1 MEKIG
6 LNHLIDALE
15 QGTKIHINVEFFN
28 NYGNQLT
35 NRTHGQMVHNSPAC
49 MFVKKTPRGLAEC
62 YRCKRIVVRMARHY
76 KRSFYG
82 CCPNGIIEYCRPII
96 FEDQFVGMIFIGN
109 ILTDDPKQKER
120 LMQNVDSE
128 LLETMEQNYS
138 IEDCVRTADIV
149 ERYIT
154 FLFERYGNDNINY
167 DPLLE
172 NIKSYIRENMAY
184 DISLSELANIFNY
197 NEKYLGQLF
206 KARAGCTV
214 KEYCNIIRVDRAKHL
229 LAQTKQSIA
238 NIAQQ
243 LGYSNVT
250 YFDRVFHRIT
260 GVSPREYR
268 SHRKQSENG

>member
-1 MEKIG
+1 MEYIG

-28 NYGNQLT
+28 NYGNRLT
-35 NRTHGQMVHNSPAC
+35 HRTHGQMVHNSPAC
-49 MFVKKTPRGLAEC
+49 LAAKSVPQGLVQC
-62 YRCKRIVVRMARHY
+62 YRCKRVVIKKARHY
-76 KRSFYG
+76 RRSFSG
-82 CCPNGIIEYCRPII
+82 FCARGIYEYCRPII
-96 FEDQFVGMIFIGN
+96 FEDQFVGVIFIGN
-109 ILTDDPKQKER
+109 ILTDDPEQRRRLERFADPSILESMERNYTQK
-120 LMQNVDSE
+120 
-128 LLETMEQNYS
+128 
-138 IEDCVRTADIV
+138 DCERTADIIQN
-149 ERYIT
+149 YIT
-154 FLFERYGNDNINY
+154 FLFEKYGNDNTNY

-184 DISLSELANIFNY
+184 DVSLSELANIFNY

-214 KEYCNIIRVDRAKHL
+214 KEYCNIIRVERAKHL
-229 LAQTKQSIA
+229 LAQSKQSIA

-250 YFDRVFHRIT
+250 YFDRVFRKIT

-268 SHRKQSENG
+268 SHRSNNDNS

>member
-28 NYGNQLT
+28 NYGNRLT
-35 NRTHGQMVHNSPAC
+35 HRTHSQVVHDSPAC
-49 MFVKKTPRGLAEC
+49 IAAKAMPQGLSEC
-62 YRCKRIVVRMARHY
+62 YRCRRIVVKKARHY
-76 KRSFYG
+76 RKSFGGY
-82 CCPNGIIEYCRPII
+82 CFRGIYEYCRPII
-96 FEDQFVGMIFIGN
+96 FEDQFVGVIFIGN
-109 ILTDDPKQKER
+109 ILTQDPEQRRR
-120 LMQNVDSE
+120 LECFADPEILYS
-128 LLETMEQNYS
+128 MEQNYTPA
-138 IEDCVRTADIV
+138 DCARTADII
-149 ERYIT
+149 ENYIT
-154 FLFERYGNDNINY
+154 FLFEKYGNDNKNY

-184 DISLSELANIFNY
+184 DISLSELANIFSY

-206 KARAGCTV
+206 KARSGYTV
-214 KEYCNIIRVDRAKHL
+214 KEYCNMIRVDRAKHL

-243 LGYSNVT
+243 LGFSNVT
-250 YFDRVFHRIT
+250 YFDRVFRKIT

-268 SHRKQSENG
+268 TRRVQTDIS